1 MNKELIFLI
10 VSLSILGL
18 SIICTL
24 TAPIINNIND
34 DFSRWGKINCKFF
47 SDKESNSND
56 LDEIQRMKKLK
67 NLCNRQKAMYNLEY
81 ISLILNIILS
91 FITSQL
97 SLLLY
102 FKIGGSIDKISGI
115 FGIITAI
122 ICFILTFVYICCSG
136 YIFNNDTAYKTLDP
150 DDDANNYNSITNCEK
165 KLFGNGAIYKWI
177 DDSASSSHKI
187 TVYDNDNSDD
197 AQYAKYKDLGK
208 KQYNYDKKLYEMYS
222 KTTHPCFVTSTSLSN
237 RPIKSESPS
246 TIYCDYSYWEPY
258 PDSKNKYLFDN
269 WVVTIIFCCFII
281 VGQIGVGIFGF
292 MIYKGKSDDGQLIS
306 NDDNDKENKENNNR
320 IKNNKMLLNL
330 KK

>member
-150 DDDANNYNSITNCEK
+150 NDAANNYNSITNCEI

-177 DDSASSSHKI
+177 DNSNFV
-187 TVYDNDNSDD
+187 TVYNNDKSDD

-208 KQYNYDKKLYEMYS
+208 KQYNYDKKLYEMKS
-222 KTTHPCFVTSTSLSN
+222 KSTSCFSTSTS
-237 RPIKSESPS
+237 RPSK
-246 TIYCDYSYWEPY
+246 TGGFCDYSYKTPKT
-258 PDSKNKYLFDN
+258 DSKNKYLFDN

-281 VGQIGVGIFGF
+281 AGQIGLGIFGF

-306 NDDNDKENKENNNR
+306 NDDNDKENKENKEKDNR
-320 IKNNKMLLNL
+320 LKNNKMLLNL

>member
-18 SIICTL
+18 SIICTF

-34 DFSRWGKINCKFF
+34 DFSRWGKINCKFY

-67 NLCNRQKAMYNLEY
+67 HLCNRQKAMYNLEY

-136 YIFNNDTAYKTLDP
+136 YIFNNDTAYKVLITNT
-150 DDDANNYNSITNCEK
+150 NNYYYVGYCQN
-165 KLFGNGAIYKWI
+165 KLFSNGALYKWI
-177 DDSASSSHKI
+177 DDSVSSSHKI
-187 TVYDNDNSDD
+187 TVYDNDKSDD

-208 KQYNYDKKLYEMYS
+208 KQYNYDKKLYEIYS
-222 KTTHPCFVTSTSLSN
+222 KSTSCFSTGTS
-237 RPIKSESPS
+237 RPTKPGGN
-246 TIYCDYSYWEPY
+246 CDYSYETPKT
-258 PDSKNKYLFDN
+258 DSKNKYLFDN

-281 VGQIGVGIFGF
+281 AGQIGLGIFGF
-292 MIYKGKSDDGQLIS
+292 MTYKGKSDDGQLIS
-306 NDDNDKENKENNNR
+306 NDDNDKENKENKEKDNR
-320 IKNNKMLLNL
+320 LKNNKMLLNL

>member
-136 YIFNNDTAYKTLDP
+136 YIFNNDTAYKVLITNT
-150 DDDANNYNSITNCEK
+150 NNYYYVGYCQN
-165 KLFGNGAIYKWI
+165 KLFSNGALYKWI
-177 DDSASSSHKI
+177 DDSVSSSHKI
-187 TVYDNDNSDD
+187 TVYDNDKSDD

-208 KQYNYDKKLYEMYS
+208 KQYNYDKKLYEMKS
-222 KTTHPCFVTSTSLSN
+222 KSTSCFSTSTS
-237 RPIKSESPS
+237 RPSK
-246 TIYCDYSYWEPY
+246 TGGFCDYSYKTPKT
-258 PDSKNKYLFDN
+258 DSKNKYLFDN

-281 VGQIGVGIFGF
+281 AGQIGLGIFGF
-292 MIYKGKSDDGQLIS
+292 MIFKGKSDDGELIS

-320 IKNNKMLLNL
+320 IKNNKMILNL

>member
-115 FGIITAI
+115 FGLITAI

-136 YIFNNDTAYKTLDP
+136 YIFNNDTAYKTLNPNDS
-150 DDDANNYNSITNCEK
+150 ANNYYSMNKCKN

-177 DDSASSSHKI
+177 DNSNFV
-187 TVYDNDNSDD
+187 TVYNNDKSDD

-222 KTTHPCFVTSTSLSN
+222 KTTHPCFVTSTSSST
-237 RPIKSESPS
+237 RPIKSTSPS
-246 TIYCDYSYWEPY
+246 TIIYCDYSYWEPHQ
-258 PDSKNKYLFDN
+258 DSKNKYLFDN

-281 VGQIGVGIFGF
+281 AGQIGLGIFGF
-292 MIYKGKSDDGQLIS
+292 MIYKGKSDDGELIS
-306 NDDNDKENKENNNR
+306 NDDNDKENKENYNR

>member
-18 SIICTL
+18 SIICTF

-34 DFSRWGKINCKFF
+34 DFSRWGKINCKFY

-67 NLCNRQKAMYNLEY
+67 HLCNRQKAMYNLEY

-102 FKIGGSIDKISGI
+102 FKIGGSINKISGI

-136 YIFNNDTAYKTLDP
+136 YIFNNDTAYKVLITNT
-150 DDDANNYNSITNCEK
+150 NNYYYVGNCQN
-165 KLFGNGAIYKWI
+165 KLFSNGALYKWI
-177 DDSASSSHKI
+177 DDSVSSSHKI
-187 TVYDNDNSDD
+187 TVYDNDKSDD

-208 KQYNYDKKLYEMYS
+208 KQYNYDKKLYEIYS
-222 KTTHPCFVTSTSLSN
+222 KSASCFSTLTS
-237 RPIKSESPS
+237 RPTKPGGN
-246 TIYCDYSYWEPY
+246 CDYSYKTPY
-258 PDSKNKYLFDN
+258 TDSKNKYLFDN

-281 VGQIGVGIFGF
+281 AGQIGLGIFGF

-320 IKNNKMLLNL
+320 IKNNKMILNL

>member
-18 SIICTL
+18 SIICTF

-34 DFSRWGKINCKFF
+34 DFSRWGKINCKFY

-67 NLCNRQKAMYNLEY
+67 HLCNRQKAMYNLEY

-136 YIFNNDTAYKTLDP
+136 YIFNNDTAYKTLNP
-150 DDDANNYNSITNCEK
+150 SNNNYYSMNKCKN

-197 AQYAKYKDLGK
+197 AQYVKYKDLGK
-208 KQYNYDKKLYEMYS
+208 KQYNYDKKLYEMKS
-222 KTTHPCFVTSTSLSN
+222 KSTSCFSTSTS
-237 RPIKSESPS
+237 RPSK
-246 TIYCDYSYWEPY
+246 TGGFCDYSYKTPKT
-258 PDSKNKYLFDN
+258 DSKNKYLFDN

-281 VGQIGVGIFGF
+281 AGQIGLGIFGF

-320 IKNNKMLLNL
+320 LKNNKMLLNL

>member
-34 DFSRWGKINCKFF
+34 DFSRWGKINCKFY

-67 NLCNRQKAMYNLEY
+67 HLCNRQKAMYNLEY

-136 YIFNNDTAYKTLDP
+136 YIFNNDTAYKVLNTNT
-150 DDDANNYNSITNCEK
+150 NNYYSDDNCQN
-165 KLFGNGAIYKWI
+165 KLFSNGALYKWI
-177 DDSASSSHKI
+177 DDIISNHTI
-187 TVYDNDNSDD
+187 TVYDNDKSDD

-208 KQYNYDKKLYEMYS
+208 KQYNYDKKLYEIYS
-222 KTTHPCFVTSTSLSN
+222 KSTYCFSTETSWPTKPGGN
-237 RPIKSESPS
+237 
-246 TIYCDYSYWEPY
+246 CDYSYKTPY
-258 PDSKNKYLFDN
+258 TDSKNKYLFDN

-281 VGQIGVGIFGF
+281 AGQIGLGIFGF
-292 MIYKGKSDDGQLIS
+292 MIYKGKSDDGQLLS
-306 NDDNDKENKENNNR
+306 NDDNDKENKENKEKDNR
-320 IKNNKMLLNL
+320 LKNNKMLLNL